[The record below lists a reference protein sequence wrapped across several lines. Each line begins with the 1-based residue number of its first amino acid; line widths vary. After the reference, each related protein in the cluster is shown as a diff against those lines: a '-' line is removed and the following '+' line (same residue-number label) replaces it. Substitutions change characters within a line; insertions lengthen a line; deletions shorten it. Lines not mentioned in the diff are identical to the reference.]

1 MSGNKVGYS
10 PSVWPALSS
19 FASEGEEFERRT
31 KKNLRLGQKK
41 FEHWTRRRPAWERSI
56 QLRLV
61 SRLTWPADDE
71 ACHQVTLMHNTA
83 KGPVV
88 IDRLLPTHLYC

>member
-1 MSGNKVGYS
+1 MEYIKAVIKCEIKVMDPPLKSVRGVSGNKVGYS

-41 FEHWTRRRPAWERSI
+41 FEHWTREESGVGTIDPAG
-56 QLRLV
+56 
-61 SRLTWPADDE
+61 SRLGLSLD
-71 ACHQVTLMHNTA
+71 
-83 KGPVV
+83 
-88 IDRLLPTHLYC
+88 